1 MKKGKRTM
9 KRMKDLASKKLSERQ
24 AKSVRG
30 GVGMLLPA
38 VQKIRE
44 ASLDSQAC
52 DAGSKDAAKL

>member
-1 MKKGKRTM
+1 MSKGKRATR
-9 KRMKDLASKKLSERQ
+9 RMKDLSSKKLSERQ
-24 AKSVRG
+24 AKGVRG

-38 VQKIRE
+38 IQKVRG